1 MDTLS
6 FSALIFVAVVLLI
19 VLLRRAARPAAKH
32 ASRKPLPVARPRP
45 ATENTGLEEP
55 KTRFLET
62 PQRSQPY
69 QLLNSAEQTLYRHLC
84 EAMPNMLIFSQV
96 SMAHLARL
104 RGKKALEE
112 NRAMLG
118 RSVDF
123 LVCRADFAILA
134 AIELVWP
141 SSSSAA
147 DGQKVPPRATEKR
160 AALESLGI
168 PLIVF
173 PPNHLPD
180 PESLGRAVAEAIVR
194 RKILENERRR
204 ASGGSQISQFSQ
216 F

>member
-1 MDTLS
+1 MNTLS
-6 FSALIFVAVVLLI
+6 FAALIFVAVVLCIL
-19 VLLRRAARPAAKH
+19 LLRRAARPGLKQAAH
-32 ASRKPLPVARPRP
+32 KPLPTARPRP
-45 ATENTGLEEP
+45 ATENAGLEEP

-69 QLLNSAEQTLYRHLC
+69 QLLNSAEQTLYRRLC
-84 EAMPNMLIFSQV
+84 EAMPNMLVFSQV

-141 SSSSAA
+141 SPTAAGGQSSTQPAS
-147 DGQKVPPRATEKR
+147 DKR
-160 AALESLGI
+160 TALENLGI

-173 PPNHLPD
+173 QPNHLPD

-204 ASGGSQISQFSQ
+204 ASGNSQISQFSQ